1 MTNLQIQSINLSQ
14 IQSIECPD
22 EQKNQICSIFQ
33 QIDSEESD
41 NKPDVLTSEF
51 SITKFLSYCKQLLK
65 ENYDNFMQEIN
76 NFSNELQDDEIQ
88 LVVNGSYDKDQISYK
103 GITHFRYNDCPK
115 DKLISIGNCRVHK
128 DLADA
133 FKEMQTAAKKDGIDL
148 NIVSGFRSIA
158 DQRDRVFIKKFKD
171 PKNPTPEEFKERLK
185 WSAPS
190 EYSEHHTGLAID
202 INSTETSFEN
212 TKAFDWL
219 KNNAHKFGFEQSFI
233 KDNKQGLG
241 NEPWHWRFVGKN
253 NEYADIF
260 KEARNFN
267 SNE

>member
-14 IQSIECPD
+14 IQSIECLG

-33 QIDSEESD
+33 QIDREESD

-51 SITKFLSYCKQLLK
+51 SITNFLSSCKQLLK
-65 ENYDNFMQEIN
+65 ENYDKFMQEIN

-88 LVVNGSYDKDQISYK
+88 LVVNGSYDKKQISYK
-103 GITHFRYNDCPK
+103 GITHYRYNDCPN
-115 DKLISIGNCRVHK
+115 DKLISIGYCRVHK

-148 NIVSGFRSIA
+148 KVVSGYRSSKYQIQVFRS
-158 DQRDRVFIKKFKD
+158 KFNGKY
-171 PKNPTPEEFKERLK
+171 PTEEQMKMRLK
-185 WSAPS
+185 YSAPS
-190 EYSEHHTGLAID
+190 GFSEHHTGLAID
-202 INSTETSFEN
+202 ICETEECFKDTEEY
-212 TKAFDWL
+212 KWL
-219 KNNAHKFGFEQSFI
+219 LKHANEYGFEMSFPE
-233 KDNKQGLG
+233 NNEQGLG
-241 NEPWHWRFVGKN
+241 FEPWHWRFVGKN